1 MLFPKEE
8 RLGEDYFVC
17 EGGGG
22 LARGEGQKTSSI
34 TSTGS
39 NVAETQVIEVRR
51 ASI

>member
-8 RLGEDYFVC
+8 RPGEDQNTWGA
-17 EGGGG
+17 EG
-22 LARGEGQKTSSI
+22 RGEGQKTSSI

-51 ASI
+51 VSV